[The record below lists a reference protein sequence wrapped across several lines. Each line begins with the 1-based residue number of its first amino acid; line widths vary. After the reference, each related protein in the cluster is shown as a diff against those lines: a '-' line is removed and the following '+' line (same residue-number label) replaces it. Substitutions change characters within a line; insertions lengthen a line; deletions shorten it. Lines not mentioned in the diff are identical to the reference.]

1 VPVVTLRSDRPE
13 RLHALDALIGVWL
26 TLIYVVY
33 LTHADMWIAA
43 TAWLGWFEQPT
54 RIFLM
59 GALPLAA
66 IWTACRLADRAGR
79 IPRPGPLDMLEA
91 NRPVLLAFACLC
103 AISLLPGAVLPG
115 AVVDD
120 GGTQL
125 MVLPYAFVVFTFG
138 LMFGGAVAVRRH
150 WRRIL
155 LMTWL
160 VTVTS
165 VLVELFRPR
174 TFSGLLPA
182 VNADWATDA
191 DRPAGLMGDANTAAF
206 IMLGLTLLILRY
218 DRLRWPEVGLLA
230 MTLLAVL
237 ATQSRG
243 GLLLTA
249 MVVAGYLYHCRAV
262 IRGPA
267 LTAALLGGLAAVA
280 GVVLVVLPLLANL
293 AAFSDW
299 EGQRRLEMLTFQ
311 GAFVERD
318 ESRLG
323 LASSYLAAIE
333 EAVWLGHGTG
343 YMRTRPI
350 GSHNMYLRQ
359 WVDNGVPGLLAYLAL
374 LGAGTLLFW
383 QRRFPGG
390 LMLILLATVQGLF
403 SHTLL
408 ESRGLLLLYALAL
421 AVSVVDAGQRAPEA
435 AATGAVGLLR
445 PEPGLRSSTTSGAT
459 RRQSSPR
466 LEAR

>member
-1 VPVVTLRSDRPE
+1 MTVQGVRPA
-13 RLHALDALIGVWL
+13 RLHVLDALIGIWL
-26 TLIYVVY
+26 TVIYVVY

-43 TAWLGWFEQPT
+43 TAWFGWFEQPT

-59 GALPLAA
+59 AALPLAA

-79 IPRPGPLDMLEA
+79 SPRPGPIDMLEA
-91 NRPVLLAFACLC
+91 NRSVLVAFACLC
-103 AISLLPGAVLPG
+103 AIALLPGAVLPG

-125 MVLPYAFVVFTFG
+125 MVLPYAFVVFTLG

-150 WRRIL
+150 WHRIL
-155 LMTWL
+155 LLAWL
-160 VTVTS
+160 VAATS
-165 VLVELFRPR
+165 VLIELFRPR
-174 TFSGLLPA
+174 TFSSLLPA
-182 VNADWATDA
+182 INAGWATDA

-206 IMLGLTLLILRY
+206 IMLGLTLLIMRY
-218 DRLRWPEVGLLA
+218 DRLRWPEAGLLA

-249 MVVAGYLYHCRAV
+249 MVIAGYLYHCRAV

-267 LTAALLGGLAAVA
+267 LAAALFGGLTVVA

-311 GAFVERD
+311 GAFVEQD

-323 LASSYLAAIE
+323 LVPTYLAAIE

-359 WVDNGVPGLLAYLAL
+359 WLDNGVPGLFAYLAL
-374 LGAGTLLFW
+374 LGTGAMLFW

-390 LMLILLATVQGLF
+390 LMLTALVTVQGLF

-421 AVSVVDAGQRAPEA
+421 AVSVVDVRQRASA
-435 AATGAVGLLR
+435 AAAVGGELLP
-445 PEPGLRSSTTSGAT
+445 PEPCLRSSTTSGAT

-466 LEAR
+466 LLAR

>member
-1 VPVVTLRSDRPE
+1 MTAQGVPPA
-13 RLHALDALIGVWL
+13 RLHGLDTLIGVWL
-26 TLIYVVY
+26 TVIYVVY

-43 TAWLGWFEQPT
+43 TAWFGWFEQPT

-59 GALPLAA
+59 AALPPAA

-79 IPRPGPLDMLEA
+79 ILRPGPIDMLEA
-91 NRPVLLAFACLC
+91 NRSVLMAFACLC

-138 LMFGGAVAVRRH
+138 LMFGGAAAVRRH

-155 LMTWL
+155 LLAWL
-160 VTVTS
+160 VAATS
-165 VLVELFRPR
+165 VFVELVQPR
-174 TFSGLLPA
+174 TFSSLLPA
-182 VNADWATDA
+182 INAGWATDA

-206 IMLGLTLLILRY
+206 IMLGLILLILRY
-218 DRLRWPEVGLLA
+218 DRLRWPEAGLLA

-249 MVVAGYLYHCRAV
+249 MVIAGYLYHCRAV

-311 GAFVERD
+311 GAFVAQD

-323 LASSYLAAIE
+323 LVSSYLAAIE

-343 YMRTRPI
+343 YMRTQPI

-359 WVDNGVPGLLAYLAL
+359 WLDNGVPGLFAYLAL
-374 LGAGTLLFW
+374 LGAGAMLFW
-383 QRRFPGG
+383 QRSFPGG
-390 LMLILLATVQGLF
+390 LMLMALAAVQGLF

-421 AVSVVDAGQRAPEA
+421 AVSVVESRRMVSDAGA
-435 AATGAVGLLR
+435 AGGVELPP

-466 LEAR
+466 LAAR

>member
-1 VPVVTLRSDRPE
+1 MTAKASGDRPL
-13 RLHALDALIGVWL
+13 RALDALIGLWL
-26 TLIYVVY
+26 TLVY
-33 LTHADMWIAA
+33 LLFLTHADMWIAA
-43 TAWLGWFEQPT
+43 TTYLGWFEQPT

-59 GALPLAA
+59 AGLPLAA
-66 IWTACRLADRAGR
+66 IWTACRLSQRSDPFPG
-79 IPRPGPLDMLEA
+79 PGPLDMLA
-91 NRPVLLAFACLC
+91 LNLPVLLAFAALC
-103 AISLLPGAVLPG
+103 AISLLPGALLPG
-115 AVVDD
+115 AVTDD

-155 LMTWL
+155 ILAWL
-160 VTVTS
+160 LAVTS
-165 VLVELFRPR
+165 VLIELFRPR
-174 TFSGLLPA
+174 TFASLLPA
-182 VNADWATDA
+182 INADWATDP

-206 IMLGLTLLILRY
+206 IMLGLAVLILRY
-218 DRLRWPEVGLLA
+218 DRLRWPETAFLA
-230 MTLLAVL
+230 TTLLAVL

-249 MVVAGYLYHCRAV
+249 LVVAGYLYHSRAV

-267 LTAALLGGLAAVA
+267 LTAALIGGLVAVA
-280 GVVLVVLPLLANL
+280 GVILVVLPLLAHL

-311 GAFVERD
+311 GEFVEAD

-323 LASSYLAAIE
+323 LVSTYLGAIE
-333 EAVWLGHGTG
+333 DAVWLGHGTG
-343 YMRTRPI
+343 FMRTRPI

-359 WVDNGVPGLLAYLAL
+359 WVDNGMPGLLAYLAL
-374 LGAGTLLFW
+374 LGTATLLLW

-390 LMLILLATVQGLF
+390 LMLMLLATVQGLF

-408 ESRGLLLLYALAL
+408 ESRSLLLLYGLAL
-421 AVSVVDAGQRAPEA
+421 AISVSEA
-435 AATGAVGLLR
+435 EKRAATGPADGI
-445 PEPGLRSSTTSGAT
+445 EPIPPDPGRRRSTTSGAA
-459 RRQSSPR
+459 RRQAMPQ
-466 LEAR
+466 LPAR